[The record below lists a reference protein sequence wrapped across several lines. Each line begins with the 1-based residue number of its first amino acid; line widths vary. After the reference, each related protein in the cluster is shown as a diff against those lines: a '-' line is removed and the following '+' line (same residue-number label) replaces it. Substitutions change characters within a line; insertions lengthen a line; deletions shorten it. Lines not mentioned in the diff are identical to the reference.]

1 MKKSIFTLAAIA
13 ALGTLLTAA
22 DCLGSDSQVTACA
35 EDTDCGEG
43 EICSDEICITPQC
56 EEDADCNLAGSSAD
70 NLRADECAN
79 CEEGTVCVVDFAGT
93 TYCAVEEDAPDFVCE
108 GNADLPAGTTGVEV
122 ELEAGGTVTVCV
134 DNDDVCTDATCGAA
148 G

>member
-56 EEDADCNLAGSSAD
+56 EEDADCQVEGSSAEVIVATED
-70 NLRADECAN
+70 CSTCEDVCVNVFGGSFCAVAEEAGVFECA
-79 CEEGTVCVVDFAGT
+79 EDLPGT
-93 TYCAVEEDAPDFVCE
+93 TAVTVDND
-108 GNADLPAGTTGVEV
+108 
-122 ELEAGGTVTVCV
+122 AGGTVSVCV